1 MGRGVKWCVTLFPKY
16 FCDVVFAGGSKIW
29 ECSLDLAQYVLLH
42 LPESHSGQEC
52 PGSVLELGCGE

>member
-1 MGRGVKWCVTLFPKY
+1 MKWCVTRFLNY
-16 FCDVVFAGGSKIW
+16 FCDAVFAGGSKIW